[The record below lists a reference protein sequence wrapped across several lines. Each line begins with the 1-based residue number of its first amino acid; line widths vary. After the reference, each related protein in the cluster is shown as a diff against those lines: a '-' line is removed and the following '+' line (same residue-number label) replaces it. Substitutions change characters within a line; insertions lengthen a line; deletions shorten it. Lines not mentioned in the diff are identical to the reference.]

1 MNILVLNCGSSSVKY
16 QLVEMGTET
25 VLARG
30 LAERIGLNGSRV
42 KHDANNQQIVI
53 EKVMPD
59 HVHAVDLILSLLTD
73 PKHGVIESIE
83 AIDAVGHRVVH
94 GGEYFISSTLITE
107 EVMKTL
113 NDCIPLA
120 PLHNPAN
127 IMGINAIL
135 KVLPKVPQVGVFDTA
150 FHQTMPKES
159 FLYAI
164 PYEYYEK
171 YRIRKYGFHGTSH
184 RYVAQRAAALLGK
197 SAEEVNLITA
207 HLGNGASITAIRQ
220 GKSYDH
226 SLGYTPLAGLVM
238 GTRCGDID
246 PAIPLVLIRELG
258 IDSEEVD
265 SILNKKSGMLGLS
278 GVSSDMR
285 DLQQKADAGDMR
297 CQLALSVYCHTV
309 KRFIGSYMAVLGHVD
324 ALVFTAGI
332 GENSNFVREH
342 SVEGLRI
349 GVPPRQREERRDPW
363 EGGGDLPPGFL
374 RQDLRDPDQRRVGY
388 RPGHEGNR
396 RQIIGRAMSENPEL
410 AVFATYLKE
419 GSLEEA
425 LMAIE
430 VLSQIDDPE
439 ARTLLIE
446 ALKNPL
452 WQVRNA
458 LVEALIPIISE
469 VEVPLLIEKM
479 KSQSAKERN
488 ASRSIMNNRGDVVI
502 PFLVKNLQS
511 PTGCTHPSS
520 TLGMIKAW
528 TINEILKV
536 LTIRIRTRESAIE
549 ALGS

>member
-171 YRIRKYGFHGTSH
+171 YRIRKYGLHGTSH

-197 SAEEVNLITA
+197 PAEEVNLITA

-342 SVEGLRI
+342 SVEGLENW
-349 GVPPRQREERRDPW
+349 GFHLDKEKN
-363 EGGGDLPPGFL
+363 EGIRGKEAEISLPDSSVKIF
-374 RQDLRDPDQRRVGY
+374 
-388 RPGHEGNR
+388 
-396 RQIIGRAMSENPEL
+396 
-410 AVFATYLKE
+410 
-419 GSLEEA
+419 
-425 LMAIE
+425 
-430 VLSQIDDPE
+430 
-439 ARTLLIE
+439 
-446 ALKNPL
+446 
-452 WQVRNA
+452 
-458 LVEALIPIISE
+458 
-469 VEVPLLIEKM
+469 
-479 KSQSAKERN
+479 
-488 ASRSIMNNRGDVVI
+488 VI
-502 PFLVKNLQS
+502 PTNEELVIARDTK
-511 PTGCTHPSS
+511 
-520 TLGMIKAW
+520 
-528 TINEILKV
+528 EIVGK
-536 LTIRIRTRESAIE
+536 
-549 ALGS
+549 